1 MTVMSVPV
9 SGHQLW
15 FLPAASW
22 YLGGAVI
29 CMSPITE
36 NEDRVV
42 FDRNKRNSR
51 FYVTDSVNLFLLLTA
66 PIVCQ
71 ELFIWPL
78 LSIICKYVLFFLLP
92 PLQDSLCL
100 LSALRQWKTPQLMM
114 KLCTKGLLK
123 TLFRKSLQVGGYET
137 HFRRQSLRCVVYV
150 EVFFLFNCAHDD
162 VLSFVWLDEPCLGD
176 KSIFCQME
184 VLARYCSIPGY
195 NKLCCESCNKKES
208 LTTHVS
214 DILNT
219 PVASVGP
226 EIFASSHS
234 APLRAR
240 LSAVTQSPPQTTKA
254 IGRRLRSTAP
264 VPTTTTTAAAETSQS
279 TGAAPPPGPSSDL
292 FLTPRK
298 GGSDPGPLLP
308 PGPPRPT
315 ADSSGGAAKE
325 HSPNSTLGPVAAR
338 SRRDNLGSERDS
350 NQRTLSAPNWTVSDV
365 VNVLLIHLNSRL
377 AASDSLVA
385 DFFFFSSMPVNRP

>member
-1 MTVMSVPV
+1 MKLISEISHVDVRCV
-9 SGHQLW
+9 
-15 FLPAASW
+15 
-22 YLGGAVI
+22 
-29 CMSPITE
+29 
-36 NEDRVV
+36 
-42 FDRNKRNSR
+42 
-51 FYVTDSVNLFLLLTA
+51 YVKVE
-66 PIVCQ
+66 V
-71 ELFIWPL
+71 LFIL
-78 LSIICKYVLFFLLP
+78 
-92 PLQDSLCL
+92 
-100 LSALRQWKTPQLMM
+100 
-114 KLCTKGLLK
+114 
-123 TLFRKSLQVGGYET
+123 
-137 HFRRQSLRCVVYV
+137 
-150 EVFFLFNCAHDD
+150 NCAHNDAISC
-162 VLSFVWLDEPCLGD
+162 VLLDEPCLGD

-208 LTTHVS
+208 LTTHAS

-219 PVASVGP
+219 PPASVGP

-240 LSAVTQSPPQTTKA
+240 LSAVTQSLPQTTKA

-264 VPTTTTTAAAETSQS
+264 VPTTTAAAETSQS

-315 ADSSGGAAKE
+315 ADSSGGASKE

-350 NQRTLSAPNWTVSDV
+350 NQRTLSAQN
-365 VNVLLIHLNSRL
+365 
-377 AASDSLVA
+377 
-385 DFFFFSSMPVNRP
+385 